1 MALNQSGKVA
11 LGGIIT
17 AVCTVLMFLT
27 GLIPI
32 GTYALPAIAG
42 VLLMVIVIELGSK
55 WAWMVFLA
63 VSLLSAL
70 LAADKEAV
78 LLFIIFFG
86 YYPILKYHIE
96 HIHSRITQMIIK
108 LAVFNVSMIAAFFI
122 AIKLLSVPEDSFV
135 LFGVSLPWI
144 FLLVGNLV
152 FFMYDYS
159 LTGLVSMYISRL
171 HNTLKKIL
179 HLR

>member
-1 MALNQSGKVA
+1 MNQSGKVA

-78 LLFIIFFG
+78 LLLSLI
-86 YYPILKYHIE
+86 HI
-96 HIHSRITQMIIK
+96 
-108 LAVFNVSMIAAFFI
+108 
-122 AIKLLSVPEDSFV
+122 
-135 LFGVSLPWI
+135 
-144 FLLVGNLV
+144 
-152 FFMYDYS
+152 
-159 LTGLVSMYISRL
+159 
-171 HNTLKKIL
+171 
-179 HLR
+179 

>member
-1 MALNQSGKVA
+1 MNHSGKVA
-11 LGGIIT
+11 LGGIVT
-17 AVCTVLMFLT
+17 ALCTVLMFLT

-42 VLLMVIVIELGSK
+42 VTLMVIVVELGSR

-63 VSLLSAL
+63 VSVLTAL
-70 LAADKEAV
+70 MAADKEAV
-78 LLFIIFFG
+78 VLFIFFFG

-96 HIHSRITQMIIK
+96 HLHNRVLQMVIK
-108 LAVFNVSMIAAFFI
+108 LAVFNISMIAAFFI

-135 LFGVSLPWI
+135 IFGISLPWV
-144 FLLVGNLV
+144 FLLIGNFV

-171 HNTLKKIL
+171 HNTLKKV
-179 HLR
+179 LRL

>member
-1 MALNQSGKVA
+1 MNHSGKVA

-42 VLLMVIVIELGSK
+42 VTLMVIVIELSPR
-55 WAWMVFLA
+55 WAWMVYIA
-63 VSLLSAL
+63 VSVLSAL

-78 LLFIIFFG
+78 VLFIIFFG

-96 HIHSRITQMIIK
+96 YIHNRAIQIIIK
-108 LAVFNVSMIAAFFI
+108 LIVFNAAMIIAFFI
-122 AIKLLSVPEDSFV
+122 AINLLGIPEDSFV
-135 LFGVSLPWI
+135 IFGISLPWV
-144 FLLVGNLV
+144 FLLFGNLV

-159 LTGLVSMYISRL
+159 LTGLVSLYMTQMHYRIK
-171 HNTLKKIL
+171 TLL
-179 HLR
+179 HLK